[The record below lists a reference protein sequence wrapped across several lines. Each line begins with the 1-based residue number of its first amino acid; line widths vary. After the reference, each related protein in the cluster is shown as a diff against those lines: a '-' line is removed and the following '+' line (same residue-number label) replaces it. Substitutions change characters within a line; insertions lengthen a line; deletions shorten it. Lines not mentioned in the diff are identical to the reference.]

1 MKVCRKNIFETNSS
15 STHSLS
21 TKRNKSG
28 IYDFNFPM
36 NNSGK
41 VPLIFGRDYDFGWG
55 YAEYNSSYAK
65 LNYLACMA
73 FECHNQMLSNNN
85 RENLKNILDVL
96 RIKDIQKLEKVMK
109 ENVKNFKGFIV
120 NEESF
125 GRYQSDG
132 WKDIL
137 YLDNSIDHQ
146 SWEDYKNIDD
156 FLKKHKV
163 TLANF
168 LFNPAVKL
176 IISNDN
182 SGPYD
187 FNF

>member
-1 MKVCRKNIFETNSS
+1 M
-15 STHSLS
+15 
-21 TKRNKSG
+21 
-28 IYDFNFPM
+28 
-36 NNSGK
+36 
-41 VPLIFGRDYDFGWG
+41 
-55 YAEYNSSYAK
+55 
-65 LNYLACMA
+65 
-73 FECHNQMLSNNN
+73 
-85 RENLKNILDVL
+85 
-96 RIKDIQKLEKVMK
+96 
-109 ENVKNFKGFIV
+109 